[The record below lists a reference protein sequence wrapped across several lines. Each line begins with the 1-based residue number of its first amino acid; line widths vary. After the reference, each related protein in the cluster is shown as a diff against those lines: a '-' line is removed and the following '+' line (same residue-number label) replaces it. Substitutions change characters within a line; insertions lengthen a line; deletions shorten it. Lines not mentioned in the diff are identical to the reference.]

1 MILWYCSEIGMDFKD
16 IRKFWEDK
24 LPDKVSDKLPV
35 LLPVKLP
42 YFWVLT
48 VQIVVLK

>member
-1 MILWYCSEIGMDFKD
+1 MKLVWILRILES
-16 IRKFWEDK
+16 FWEDK
-24 LPDKVSDKLPV
+24 LPDKVSDKLPAI
-35 LLPVKLP
+35 LPVKLP